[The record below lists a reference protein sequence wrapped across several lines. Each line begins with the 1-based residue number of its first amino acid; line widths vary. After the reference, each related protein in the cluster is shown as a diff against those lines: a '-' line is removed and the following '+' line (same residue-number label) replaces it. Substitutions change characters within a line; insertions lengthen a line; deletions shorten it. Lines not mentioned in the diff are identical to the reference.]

1 MLKSIIKGFSLL
13 ELVVVLAVMGT
24 LAAVAVPAFS
34 AVTDN
39 SSSGALLASAKGLVD
54 AANGNAQSDKAEP
67 GRGVKISDISIAG
80 TSDAIK
86 STDGTTITVYG
97 QKDQCIVISLTPGAS
112 QSKDVLTT
120 SAVRVSTGTGAIA
133 ERVCTTA
140 VAS

>member
-24 LAAVAVPAFS
+24 LAAVAVPAFN

-54 AANGNAQSDKAEP
+54 SANGNAQSDKVDA
-67 GRGVKISDISIAG
+67 GRGPRISDISVDG
-80 TSDAIK
+80 SKDAIK
-86 STDGTTITVYG
+86 TGTSVTVYG
-97 QKDQCIVISLTPGAS
+97 QKDQCIVITLTAGTT

-120 SAVRVSTGTGAIA
+120 SAVK
-133 ERVCTTA
+133 
-140 VAS
+140 VASAVVTDSSGAVTSGTCS